1 MNRLKIGT
9 RLATCFALVVALM
22 LAIAAI
28 SLTRFAT
35 TADTISEATRIRQSQ
50 LAPLYDIREALAQTG
65 ISARNAFI
73 MQDDAEAARELDL
86 VDQFR
91 VVYMERL
98 AALEPVLGS
107 RAEFRKARDGLLRLS
122 KELNRPRMMREAH
135 QMEAF
140 SAFLIKE
147 CSPLRREIVIDLD
160 KAIKAIE
167 ADMNVASAQVNQVT
181 DRSTN
186 IILAIS
192 AVAIVFAA
200 ILAFR
205 VSISIVRP
213 ITRACEFAQAVER
226 GDLTVQLDS
235 SANDELGVMMRTLQ
249 QMRGGLENIV
259 VEVRQG
265 ASAITHVTEEIATGN
280 LDLSHRTEAQASS
293 LQQTAASM
301 ETLTLTMRNNAA
313 TAQTAGKA
321 AAAASSMVFIFCT
334 TASITAPPWAAAE
347 EASLAALPAVC
358 AVVALLRMVVVRVSI
373 EAAVCC
379 SDEAWA
385 SVRCDRSRLPVA
397 ISSVTWVMALAPW
410 RTSTTIFSRPQ
421 RICCRVR
428 IITPS
433 SSFEA
438 ESRCTVRSPRST
450 AWANSQA
457 RVIGRTMLTDTAQAR
472 KAAQAMAKAEMAI
485 MMTRD
490 WAATVLTCSL
500 ATFMSASMT
509 LIALSRSSTIWRRS
523 GLHSL
528 IRKSENACISCASRI
543 LRGRAISVDRRS
555 SPSRAFWNSGRVPI
569 TGSRAFRRSM

>member
-98 AALEPVLGS
+98 AALEPVLGG

-321 AAAASSMVFIFCT
+321 AAAASS
-334 TASITAPPWAAAE
+334 AAAE
-347 EASLAALPAVC
+347 GGAVMDAVVQKMKTIDDAAARIVDIIEVIDGIAFQTNILALNAAVEAARAGEQGRGFAVVAGEVRTLAQRSAGAAKEIKGLIQESVNAIASGSELVSSAGGTIREVVGKVTHLADTMQEIVAASDHQAVHVREINQAVGHVDGLTQKNAALVEEAAAAAQSMHEQAQRLTAQVGRFLTSGSRGRSDRLSLAAA
-358 AVVALLRMVVVRVSI
+358 
-373 EAAVCC
+373 
-379 SDEAWA
+379 
-385 SVRCDRSRLPVA
+385 
-397 ISSVTWVMALAPW
+397 
-410 RTSTTIFSRPQ
+410 
-421 RICCRVR
+421 
-428 IITPS
+428 
-433 SSFEA
+433 
-438 ESRCTVRSPRST
+438 
-450 AWANSQA
+450 
-457 RVIGRTMLTDTAQAR
+457 
-472 KAAQAMAKAEMAI
+472 
-485 MMTRD
+485 
-490 WAATVLTCSL
+490 
-500 ATFMSASMT
+500 
-509 LIALSRSSTIWRRS
+509 
-523 GLHSL
+523 
-528 IRKSENACISCASRI
+528 
-543 LRGRAISVDRRS
+543 
-555 SPSRAFWNSGRVPI
+555 
-569 TGSRAFRRSM
+569 